1 MSKEL
6 TAEEKKEIGE
16 IIEYIREEGITVGS
30 EGWRSD
36 WSMKIGKLGGRP
48 CVQFKDLISEIE
60 HYIKNYE
67 KIGDVVPTNLGLAVY
82 LGINQST
89 LYVILNKLPDEHRKR
104 FSDMMKSIRD
114 NYKHLLKN
122 KALKGEVKE
131 RMAMF
136 LLNIDHGMIEQTQA
150 TLNINGKLS
159 LSSANSTLIQDVID
173 ITPQTDS
180 DLLY

>member
-1 MSKEL
+1 MPKEL
-6 TAEEKKEIGE
+6 TAEERKEIGE
-16 IIEYIREEGITVGS
+16 IIEYIKEEGITVGS
-30 EGWRSD
+30 DGWHSD

-48 CVQFKDLISEIE
+48 AIKFADLVEEIE
-60 HYIKNYE
+60 YYVKNYE
-67 KIGDVVPTNLGLAVY
+67 KLGDVVPSNLGLSVY
-82 LGINQST
+82 LGINEAT
-89 LYVILNKLPDEHRKR
+89 LYKVLNRLPDEERQRFGELMKR
-104 FSDMMKSIRD
+104 VKANS
-114 NYKHLLKN
+114 KHYLKN